1 MTVFIIRTFLVRKL
15 FVAPDKEIGIVRLSN
30 LFQDTGFAM
39 AVTVQLV
46 KQKILEELGSC
57 RLGFEYL

>member
-30 LFQDTGFAM
+30 LFQDTGFDM
-39 AVTVQLV
+39 AGTVQLV